1 MEMILFY
8 SEKITP
14 RIEYIVKLYFEQ
26 ILQVKV
32 LFTSDFMEFKNA
44 ESAKINYSGQ
54 PFKGGIYLK
63 PHPLLFESEIS
74 VKKPETVDYK
84 NAQYF
89 FPSSAD
95 SFLPFD
101 LFAAGFY
108 LVTRYEEYIIAE
120 RDHYGR
126 FIADESILFKNQ
138 LLKKPVINLWA
149 EMLASE
155 ISKTYP
161 QFAWPER
168 KFSFLSTIDVDNA
181 WAYRHK
187 GFSRTTGA
195 LTKSLLKG
203 HLIEVFE
210 RIAVLLRIKNDPYDN
225 YSFID
230 SVFEGNEKLVRFFYL
245 LGNYRWF
252 DKNISHR
259 NLRYRQLI
267 RKTKRHY
274 LVGIHPS
281 FAAATDKRGKILK
294 EEKQRLARITGSS
307 VEISRQ
313 HYLKIEFPTTFRNL
327 MKAGIFKDYSL
338 GYASATGFR
347 AGICTPFYF
356 YDLEREKTTELLQ
369 TPFQVMDVTL
379 LHYLDLEPDQA
390 WDEILTLMD
399 EVKNVN
405 GTFVSVWHNESVN
418 DRGHWKG
425 YREVFEKM
433 NQLGFRWANE

>member
-1 MEMILFY
+1 MILFY

-14 RIEYIVKLYFEQ
+14 RIEYIAKLYFEQ

-32 LFTSDFMEFKNA
+32 SFTSDLDNLLN
-44 ESAKINYSGQ
+44 SDSPKINYSDNPSG
-54 PFKGGIYLK
+54 KGIYLK
-63 PHPLLFESEIS
+63 PHSLLFETGIGAPKIEQVI
-74 VKKPETVDYK
+74 YN

-108 LVTRYEEYIIAE
+108 LVTRYEEYITAE
-120 RDHYGR
+120 KDHYGR
-126 FIADESILFKNQ
+126 FIADESILCKNQ
-138 LLKKPVINLWA
+138 LLKKPVVNFWA

-155 ISKTYP
+155 ISKAYP
-161 QFAWPER
+161 QFVWPER
-168 KFSFLSTIDVDNA
+168 KFRFLSTIDVDNA

-187 GFSRTTGA
+187 GFSRTGGA
-195 LTKSLLKG
+195 LSKA
-203 HLIEVFE
+203 LIKTHFGEFFE
-210 RIAVLLRIKNDPYDN
+210 RLAVLMHLKRDPYDN

-230 SVFEGNEKLVRFFYL
+230 SVFERNEKLVRFFYL
-245 LGNYRWF
+245 LGNYSRF
-252 DKNISHR
+252 DRNISHR
-259 NLRYRQLI
+259 NQYYRHLI
-267 RKTKRHY
+267 KKTCEKY
-274 LVGIHPS
+274 AVGIHPS
-281 FAAATDKRGKILK
+281 FAAGVDKSGKVLK
-294 EEKQRLARITGSS
+294 EEKQRLERITGST
-307 VEISRQ
+307 VRISRQ

-327 MKAGIFKDYSL
+327 IKAGIFEDYSL

-356 YDLEREKTTELLQ
+356 FDLERDKPTDLLQ
-369 TPFQVMDVTL
+369 IPFQVMDVTL
-379 LHYLDLEPDQA
+379 QQYLELEPDQA
-390 WDEILTLMD
+390 WEEIENLMN
-399 EVKNVN
+399 EVKNVK

-433 NQLGFRWANE
+433 NQLGFRWTGE